1 MSALQLWLAV
11 IGGLVLAVLVAHNAW
26 NTRRSRPRQADPTP
40 SFSGST
46 PGQSAD
52 SLHRITESNSAS
64 GPLDKPQRVDMSI
77 DLAELDAMG
86 RTDPDAL
93 NLPTPERRAQLDV
106 LIDAIA
112 QIELDH
118 SVSGDAVLAAM
129 PTTRR
134 LGSKP
139 FAVEG
144 LNELTLA
151 WEVPQA
157 GQRYSTLQA
166 GLQLANRAGSL
177 NEIEYSEFVVA
188 TEAFADHLG
197 GTPDVPEMKAEVA
210 RARELDQFAST
221 HDAQL
226 SMTLRA
232 RSTAWSPGF
241 VQQCAGRLGFVAGVL
256 PGRMVLPSST
266 QGRPPILGMS
276 FDAQAALA
284 EDPDQSALREVTL
297 SLEVTHVDR
306 HEQPFELMRDA
317 ALTLAQ
323 EMGGVLIDDAGQQLS
338 AAAMDQISAD
348 LQDLYNT
355 LDARELSA
363 GSVLARRLFS

>member
-11 IGGLVLAVLVAHNAW
+11 IGGLVLAALVAHNAW
-26 NTRRSRPRQADPTP
+26 NTRRSRPRQADPTQP
-40 SFSGST
+40 LSA
-46 PGQSAD
+46 PNLGQSAD
-52 SLHRITESNSAS
+52 GLPSRSESTSDDSHA
-64 GPLDKPQRVDMSI
+64 PQLVDMSI

-86 RTDPDAL
+86 RADPGAL
-93 NLPTPERRAQLDV
+93 NLPTPDRRAHLDV

-112 QIELDH
+112 QIDLDH

-134 LGSKP
+134 VGSKP

-144 LNELTLA
+144 LNELTQA

-157 GQRYSTLQA
+157 GQRYGTLQA

-210 RARELDQFAST
+210 RARELDQFASA

-256 PGRMVLPSST
+256 PGRLVLPSST
-266 QGRPPILGMS
+266 PGRSPILGLS

-306 HEQPFELMRDA
+306 HEQPFDLMRDA
-317 ALTLAQ
+317 ALALAQ
-323 EMGGVLIDDAGQQLS
+323 DMGGVLIDDAGQPLS
-338 AAAMDQISAD
+338 VAAMDQIALD

>member
-1 MSALQLWLAV
+1 
-11 IGGLVLAVLVAHNAW
+11 
-26 NTRRSRPRQADPTP
+26 
-40 SFSGST
+40 
-46 PGQSAD
+46 
-52 SLHRITESNSAS
+52 
-64 GPLDKPQRVDMSI
+64 MSI

-86 RTDPDAL
+86 RADPDAL
-93 NLPTPERRAQLDV
+93 NLPTPDRRAQLDV

-112 QIELDH
+112 QIDLDH

-134 LGSKP
+134 VGSKP

-144 LNELTLA
+144 LNELTQA

-157 GQRYSTLQA
+157 GQRYGTLQA

-210 RARELDQFAST
+210 RARELDQFASA

-226 SMTLRA
+226 SMTRRA

-256 PGRMVLPSST
+256 PGRMVLPSAT
-266 QGRPPILGMS
+266 QGRSPILGLS

-317 ALTLAQ
+317 ALTLGRA
-323 EMGGVLIDDAGQQLS
+323 
-338 AAAMDQISAD
+338 
-348 LQDLYNT
+348 
-355 LDARELSA
+355 
-363 GSVLARRLFS
+363 

>member
-1 MSALQLWLAV
+1 
-11 IGGLVLAVLVAHNAW
+11 
-26 NTRRSRPRQADPTP
+26 
-40 SFSGST
+40 
-46 PGQSAD
+46 
-52 SLHRITESNSAS
+52 
-64 GPLDKPQRVDMSI
+64 MSI

-86 RTDPDAL
+86 RADPDAL
-93 NLPTPERRAQLDV
+93 NLPTPDRRAQLDV

-134 LGSKP
+134 VGSKP

-144 LNELTLA
+144 LNELTQA

-157 GQRYSTLQA
+157 GQRYGTLQA

-210 RARELDQFAST
+210 RARELDQFASA

-226 SMTLRA
+226 TR
-232 RSTAWSPGF
+232 G
-241 VQQCAGRLGFVAGVL
+241 
-256 PGRMVLPSST
+256 
-266 QGRPPILGMS
+266 
-276 FDAQAALA
+276 
-284 EDPDQSALREVTL
+284 
-297 SLEVTHVDR
+297 
-306 HEQPFELMRDA
+306 
-317 ALTLAQ
+317 
-323 EMGGVLIDDAGQQLS
+323 
-338 AAAMDQISAD
+338 
-348 LQDLYNT
+348 
-355 LDARELSA
+355 
-363 GSVLARRLFS
+363 

>member
-1 MSALQLWLAV
+1 
-11 IGGLVLAVLVAHNAW
+11 
-26 NTRRSRPRQADPTP
+26 
-40 SFSGST
+40 
-46 PGQSAD
+46 
-52 SLHRITESNSAS
+52 
-64 GPLDKPQRVDMSI
+64 
-77 DLAELDAMG
+77 
-86 RTDPDAL
+86 
-93 NLPTPERRAQLDV
+93 
-106 LIDAIA
+106 
-112 QIELDH
+112 
-118 SVSGDAVLAAM
+118 
-129 PTTRR
+129 
-134 LGSKP
+134 
-139 FAVEG
+139 
-144 LNELTLA
+144 
-151 WEVPQA
+151 
-157 GQRYSTLQA
+157 
-166 GLQLANRAGSL
+166 L

-210 RARELDQFAST
+210 RARELDQFASA

-241 VQQCAGRLGFVAGVL
+241 VHQCAGRLGFVAGVL
-256 PGRMVLPSST
+256 PGRLVLPSST
-266 QGRPPILGMS
+266 PGRSPILGLS

-306 HEQPFELMRDA
+306 HEQPFDLMRDA
-317 ALTLAQ
+317 ALALAQ
-323 EMGGVLIDDAGQQLS
+323 DMGGVLIDDAGQPLS
-338 AAAMDQISAD
+338 VAAMDQIALD